1 MLAVKDAL
9 EVLEG
14 RWKLPVIF
22 ALTFGNKRFME
33 ISREIDGITDKML
46 SKALK
51 ELEMNQ
57 LIERK
62 IYDTLSKR
70 NLFLIRMNLFT
81 NEVILLNF
89 FT

>member
-1 MLAVKDAL
+1 
-9 EVLEG
+9 
-14 RWKLPVIF
+14 
-22 ALTFGNKRFME
+22 ME